1 MIVNSKLNAAIG
13 KEGVGENAVVEDNV
27 RIMNVILKRSKA
39 PNVPVGVPLMA
50 FVKNAGGKF
59 AIMDLDTGSVQI
71 LEAVDIRSAAVVKGD
86 FSLHGVTYKMK
97 DTING
102 YKRYRPV
109 IEADR
114 PRQKKIE
121 VEE

>member
-1 MIVNSKLNAAIG
+1 MIVNNKLNAAIG
-13 KEGVGENAVVEDNV
+13 KEGVGKNAVVEDNV
-27 RIMNVILKRSKA
+27 RIMNMVLKNSKA
-39 PNVPVGVPLMA
+39 PKVPVNVPLMV

-86 FSLHGVTYKMK
+86 FYLHGIKYKMK